1 MVACRGF
8 WPEERQWLAGL
19 SGQGTCE
26 ACFEAIGSAAHR
38 LHECAPLQ
46 SVLVFARLEDR
57 LPPLA
62 LPHWR
67 NPSLAPLAYHALPPR
82 EGVWQPTAAGELEG
96 DISFGHDGISFGD
109 GSGKQQHE
117 IESAVATWAVVRKA
131 GDLEVSRVRGRV
143 DGWFATVPRAE
154 LTALVWHLRSASSPA
169 TYIGDCKE
177 VIRGVAA
184 GAPAALTSS
193 KSLHAD
199 LWRLVGQLLHD
210 HGVGLSFTKTKA
222 HRSQA
227 EAVRSIDDPV
237 DNWMGNQ
244 AADAY
249 AKELCITTARDDLE
263 TESFLGFVMLG

>member
-1 MVACRGF
+1 MRT
-8 WPEERQWLAGL
+8 LAVG
-19 SGQGTCE
+19 
-26 ACFEAIGSAAHR
+26 
-38 LHECAPLQ
+38 
-46 SVLVFARLEDR
+46 ARLCS
-57 LPPLA
+57 PGGPAAPLA